1 MIIISERFLKCFR
14 DKPALDNNGNIG
26 DFVDNSATDSFNFK
40 EKITSETTE

>member
-26 DFVDNSATDSFNFK
+26 EFVDNNATDSFNFLK
-40 EKITSETTE
+40 K